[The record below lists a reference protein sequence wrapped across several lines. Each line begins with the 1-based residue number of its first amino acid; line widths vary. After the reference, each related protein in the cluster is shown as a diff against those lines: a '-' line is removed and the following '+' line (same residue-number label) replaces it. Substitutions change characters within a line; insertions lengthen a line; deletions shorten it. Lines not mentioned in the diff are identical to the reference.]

1 MTAVNGDDL
10 IAHPQAGALT
20 LGSGD
25 CFAGGVCRFRKPRNH
40 CGRNF
45 RGGAQQNRDQHKAQ
59 HQIHKRSGKYHQ
71 HSAPDCLFF
80 ECVGIFAGLIL
91 PLHGAE
97 SADGEQTKGIR
108 CLPFPKVQELRSH
121 TDGELVDLNMVQL
134 RHDKMSELM
143 NPNNQPENENRNQK
157 RYNMLHGWCPFLFRN
172 GTADKLPC
180 LGVGCNHI
188 LVTSDLRFLDG
199 LHGTL

>member
-1 MTAVNGDDL
+1 MGNKRREYVVS
-10 IAHPQAGALT
+10 P
-20 LGSGD
+20 
-25 CFAGGVCRFRKPRNH
+25 FRK
-40 CGRNF
+40 C
-45 RGGAQQNRDQHKAQ
+45 
-59 HQIHKRSGKYHQ
+59 RSFGPIPMAN
-71 HSAPDCLFF
+71 SF
-80 ECVGIFAGLIL
+80 
-91 PLHGAE
+91 
-97 SADGEQTKGIR
+97 
-108 CLPFPKVQELRSH
+108 
-121 TDGELVDLNMVQL
+121 DLNMVQL